1 MAGLGLIK
9 PHPGNVFRL
18 PLGVNEVATDPLPL
32 FLGSGAGRVAGV
44 EEGLGVGVGAGGQ
57 LTDGGRGH
65 VNTAAVGQAVLVYR
79 VPARQTV
86 DIIKVLKVL
95 PVLIHLIDVNHIV
108 LGNLTD

>member
-18 PLGVNEVATDPLPL
+18 PLGVDEVATNPLPL

-79 VPARQTV
+79 VPARQW
-86 DIIKVLKVL
+86 I
-95 PVLIHLIDVNHIV
+95 
-108 LGNLTD
+108 